1 MSFRTAEP
9 ALKDVLDAIAK
20 GDAQLPDFQ
29 RGWVWDDMHIKS
41 LIASLSLSYP
51 IGAVMFLEAGGV
63 PFKPR
68 LFEGVSLQPAPKP
81 KTLVLDGQQRLTS
94 MYLSLRSGL
103 PVKTRTEKGAE
114 VHRVYFL
121 DMAKCLDPT
130 EDREEAVISVPD
142 SLRMTSDFG
151 RRVDLDL
158 STSALQYQ
166 HRMFP
171 VALMFDTQC
180 FMEWKMGYAGHHE
193 NAADA
198 MMFLMRFEQEVWLR
212 FQQFK
217 VPAIELT
224 QDTPRE
230 AVCQV
235 FEKVNTGGVTLTVF
249 ELMTATFAASE
260 FNLREDWIAR
270 QQRLAAKH
278 DVLNVVDGTAFLTAA
293 TLLVSHE
300 RHLKS
305 ATPVSCKRADVLRLE
320 LPDFKHLQGRV
331 EAGFKRAAELLAEEK
346 IFDSKSLPYATQ
358 LIPLACICASL
369 ADRITHHGV
378 KQKLLRWYWCGVF
391 GELYGGAN
399 ETRFAMD
406 LPDVVQWIEGGAE
419 PRTVRDASFAP
430 TRLLSLQSRLAAAYK
445 GLAALLMKHGS
456 RDFVSGTPIDLN
468 TYFNNAVDIHHIF
481 PRVWCENNR
490 LPRDKWNS
498 VVNKAP
504 LPASTNR
511 FISGDAP
518 GLYLSR
524 IERNKHVS
532 GENLDKFLASHAI
545 PVAELRADDF
555 DGFIRR
561 RASCPLGAD
570 RRRHRQGRVGP
581 GERGDRECI
590 RRRDH
595 LMRGVT
601 LDLTTDGC
609 LGSAWGQTVWTSAY
623 LRSCCSKTARPRS
636 PTSATTMRASRIA
649 FGLAALEPATI
660 VSRWD

>member
-9 ALKDVLDAIAK
+9 ALKDVLDAIAR
-20 GDAQLPDFQ
+20 GDTQLPDFQ

-68 LFEGVSLQPAPKP
+68 LFEGVSLHPAPKP

-103 PVKTRTEKGAE
+103 PVKTRTEKGADIL
-114 VHRVYFL
+114 RVYFF
-121 DMAKCLDPT
+121 DMAKCLDPA

-142 SLRMTSDFG
+142 TFRVTSDFG
-151 RRVDLDL
+151 RKIDLDL
-158 STSALQYQ
+158 STPAHQYGQ
-166 HRMFP
+166 RMFP
-171 VALMFDTQC
+171 IALMFDTQG
-180 FMEWKMGYAGHHE
+180 FMQWKMGYAGHHG

-249 ELMTATFAASE
+249 ELMTATFAAHE
-260 FNLREDWIAR
+260 FNLREDWDAR
-270 QQRLAAKH
+270 QERLTAKH
-278 DVLNVVDGTAFLTAA
+278 GVLNAVDGTTFLTAV
-293 TLLVSHE
+293 TLLASYE

-305 ATPVSCKRADVLRLE
+305 DTSVSCKRADVLRLE
-320 LPDFKHLQGRV
+320 LSVFKKLQGRI
-331 EAGFKRAAELLAEEK
+331 EAGFKKAAELIAEEK
-346 IFDSKSLPYATQ
+346 IFDEKSVPYATQ
-358 LIPLACICASL
+358 LIPLAGICAYLDDKFSQ
-369 ADRITHHGV
+369 HGV

-399 ETRFAMD
+399 ETRFGMD
-406 LPDVVQWIEGGAE
+406 LPDVIQWIDGGSE

-468 TYFNNAVDIHHIF
+468 TYFNNAIDIHHIF
-481 PRVWCENNR
+481 PRAWCESNK
-490 LPRDKWNS
+490 LPRERWNS

-504 LPASTNR
+504 LAAGTNR
-511 FISGDAP
+511 FIGGDAP
-518 GLYLSR
+518 SVYLSR
-524 IERNKHVS
+524 IQKNKQVS
-532 GENLDKFLASHAI
+532 PASLDQFLVSHSI
-545 PVAELRADDF
+545 PITELRGDDF
-555 DGFIRR
+555 DSFIRL
-561 RASCPLGAD
+561 RASALLGLIEDATGKD
-570 RRRHRQGRVGP
+570 VSGRDS
-581 GERGDRECI
+581 GE
-590 RRRDH
+590 
-595 LMRGVT
+595 
-601 LDLTTDGC
+601 
-609 LGSAWGQTVWTSAY
+609 
-623 LRSCCSKTARPRS
+623 TAK
-636 PTSATTMRASRIA
+636 A
-649 FGLAALEPATI
+649 FGGALI
-660 VSRWD
+660 